1 MTNDDLKNIGTLMDT
16 KLKGL
21 SVVIKEEVS
30 ASEKRLRKDL
40 SKTEQ
45 KLKKEISASE
55 QRLRGEISASDSH
68 VMTDIGQY
76 MEDNLFPMIDEKADK
91 TDIDRLERKLDRVID
106 VSKDYEIRIK
116 DIERIP
122 VIANE
127 LKFKKLKVVHD

>member
-1 MTNDDLKNIGTLMDT
+1 MNSDDFKKIKTI
-16 KLKGL
+16 
-21 SVVIKEEVS
+21 VKEEVS

-55 QRLRGEISASDSH
+55 QRLRGEISASEQRLRGEISASANS

-91 TDIDRLERKLDRVID
+91 TDIDRLEGKLDRLINA
-106 VSKDYEIRIK
+106 SKDYEIRIK

-127 LKFKKLKVVHD
+127 LKFKKLKVAHD

>member
-1 MTNDDLKNIGTLMDT
+1 MNSDDFKKIKTI
-16 KLKGL
+16 
-21 SVVIKEEVS
+21 VKEEVS

-55 QRLRGEISASDSH
+55 QRLRGEISASANS

-91 TDIDRLERKLDRVID
+91 TDIDRLEGKLDRLINA
-106 VSKDYEIRIK
+106 SKDYEIRIK

-127 LKFKKLKVVHD
+127 LKFKKLKVAHD